1 MRFRTCAPLL
11 TTRSLQKITTM
22 KRLAKAKLSP
32 QLRNAPPKRRSK
44 GILTSISSLISLT
57 RRSDRRGSTS
67 STRKC
72 ADRCPIIMPLRL
84 TRHLSINKG
93 QSQRYKNAYPCR
105 SIETCRCLL
114 ESLRKGMNLI
124 NTQSSSITHPSCCGR

>member
-1 MRFRTCAPLL
+1 MRLRSCALL
-11 TTRSLQKITTM
+11 LKTRSLQLNPTM
-22 KRLAKAKLSP
+22 KRLAKVKISP

-72 ADRCPIIMPLRL
+72 ADRCPTIMQPRL
-84 TRHLSINKG
+84 TRHLSIKKG
-93 QSQRYKNAYPCR
+93 LSQRYKNAYPCH
-105 SIETCRCLL
+105 SIETCKCLL